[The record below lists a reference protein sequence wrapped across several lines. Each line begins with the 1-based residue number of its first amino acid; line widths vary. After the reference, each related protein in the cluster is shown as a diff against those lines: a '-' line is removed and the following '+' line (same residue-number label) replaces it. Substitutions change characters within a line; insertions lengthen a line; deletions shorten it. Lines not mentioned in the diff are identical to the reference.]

1 MSKIINIRSL
11 EEIGTAAQEFVQY
24 ISSSDLQSNIFAF
37 FGQMGAG
44 KTTFIKAICKE
55 LGVAD
60 AVNSPTFTIV
70 NEYRAAKGFPIYH
83 FDFYRINKLSEA
95 IEIGLYDY
103 LDSQN
108 YYIAPVKKESRSLMN
123 VTFVTGDADLDKKF
137 ASEAAKAG
145 LKNLK
150 GHRSVGGMRASIYN
164 AMPQEGVVKLIEF
177 MKDFAKNNA
186 K

>member
-60 AVNSPTFTIV
+60 DVNSP
-70 NEYRAAKGFPIYH
+70 YH
-83 FDFYRINKLSEA
+83 FDFYRINKITEA
-95 IEIGLYDY
+95 YDIGIDEYFSGDGLCLIEWPEKIQEILPDDCFQVFVYVDDEGNRTIEIDDNQPQ
-103 LDSQN
+103 LD
-108 YYIAPVKKESRSLMN
+108 
-123 VTFVTGDADLDKKF
+123 
-137 ASEAAKAG
+137 
-145 LKNLK
+145 
-150 GHRSVGGMRASIYN
+150 
-164 AMPQEGVVKLIEF
+164 
-177 MKDFAKNNA
+177 
-186 K
+186 